1 MPDSARDQ
9 GLESAHA
16 LADRLLETFETLS
29 PDQQHRLRQRLSP
42 MLPAQASLDREAVV
56 ADVAA
61 VLKLSADSIEP
72 ERVGELCAILLRL
85 AQFMDPVWQIWDDL
99 APLVMRAPT
108 TPTITEAA
116 PAYLQQPTV
125 TPREKEAMAI
135 EGRRLGRIV
144 AQLLLQVKPASKRFA
159 DDLAKELSPRRI
171 EDEAEKKK
179 TTFGGS
185 DPWGTYKAKP
195 SLYDKEELCE
205 RMLES
210 LRELVQRSIR

>member
-1 MPDSARDQ
+1 M
-9 GLESAHA
+9 ESAQG
-16 LADRLLETFETLS
+16 LADRLLEQFAALS
-29 PDQQHRLRQRLSP
+29 PDQQQSLRERLRP
-42 MLPAQASLDREAVV
+42 MFPAQPTLDRQEIVG
-56 ADVAA
+56 DVAA
-61 VLKLSADSIEP
+61 LLKVDADVIQP

-116 PAYLQQPTV
+116 PAYLQQSSV
-125 TPREKEAMAI
+125 TPREKEAMAV

-171 EDEAEKKK
+171 EEEAEKKK